1 MHASVIIAYVRMC
14 VCMCVG
20 CKGGL
25 WVWCVSVIQAFCIS
39 DSWVDLQS
47 QQNSG
52 AGSEPT
58 IETPHASIYNGNL
71 EKLLIDAQR
80 ESCTPSYANSKES
93 STRGR

>member
-1 MHASVIIAYVRMC
+1 MIKQLVNYCHCNTVVYV
-14 VCMCVG
+14 
-20 CKGGL
+20 L
-25 WVWCVSVIQAFCIS
+25 WVSCKVSEHDQAFCIS
-39 DSWVDLQS
+39 DSWVDLQL

-58 IETPHASIYNGNL
+58 IETPNASIYNGNL